1 MTRFVFEPCKS
12 RVVSEYVYSG
22 AAFQS
27 RSFAST
33 DLRMI
38 SSAVR
43 DGGECMVRRS
53 FASRFS
59 KLEETVCAN
68 VSGLLVK
75 QKLLATMKSAQD
87 CPTKWVELKR
97 PHFHTGFSHAGW
109 DRSPIHR
116 SV

>member
-1 MTRFVFEPCKS
+1 
-12 RVVSEYVYSG
+12 
-22 AAFQS
+22 
-27 RSFAST
+27 
-33 DLRMI
+33 
-38 SSAVR
+38 
-43 DGGECMVRRS
+43 MVRRS

-75 QKLLATMKSAQD
+75 QKLLATMKSEQG

-116 SV
+116 SVEQTWQANSNVLALLQNFDYESGFANSASP